1 MFINLAKWKLQAIR
15 TQVTNFLAITMLQ
28 KAKSQ
33 TNIWMLLN
41 NWPQKISREEVSLD
55 LGKSQFPLFR
65 RGYLTPP
72 LCFPKICFPPTLSFW
87 LKPCSLV
94 SAEKGRFNPEFMVL
108 LPSCCIVP
116 QLSLC
121 FQISSIKLC
130 RLEFSQFLDWNRNF
144 RNVKKSRLEKLV
156 SLVKRSAWLHA
167 STLQT
172 IARWHFL
179 S

>member
-28 KAKSQ
+28 KCWEEVKR
-33 TNIWMLLN
+33 
-41 NWPQKISREEVSLD
+41 SREEVSLD

-130 RLEFSQFLDWNRNF
+130 RLEFSQFLDWHRNF

-172 IARWHFL
+172 IARRHFFIL
-179 S
+179 TRFLLYFHEK